1 MGKKPKTYVVERLLA
16 ARDTA
21 YGREYRVHWAD
32 YSSAHD
38 SWEPEENI
46 LDKELIDD
54 FHQGVCGTFGCTL
67 PDKHSGL
74 HFVPNFGARKRKRP
88 SDEPPEVPGK
98 QQQQA
103 RKQQRQAPGKQQQ
116 Q

>member
-46 LDKELIDD
+46 LDTELIDE
-54 FHQGVCGTFGCTL
+54 FHQGVGGKAAAGKAAAGKAVCPATVSYTHLTL
-67 PDKHSGL
+67 PTIL
-74 HFVPNFGARKRKRP
+74 RV
-88 SDEPPEVPGK
+88 
-98 QQQQA
+98 
-103 RKQQRQAPGKQQQ
+103 
-116 Q
+116 